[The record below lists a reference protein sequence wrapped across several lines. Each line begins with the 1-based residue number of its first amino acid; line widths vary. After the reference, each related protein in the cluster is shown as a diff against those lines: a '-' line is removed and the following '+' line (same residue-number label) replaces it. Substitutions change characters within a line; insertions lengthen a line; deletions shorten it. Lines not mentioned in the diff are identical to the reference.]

1 MIQSLI
7 PAPASVNARSPGR
20 LGVFSNTTLTA
31 RSILL
36 LLAGLLCTI
45 PGFFGLQWLA
55 LMLVWDALVLLL
67 VLFDLSSLPPPHAL
81 RITRAFIDSPVLGRE
96 TRMELVVEHATHSIL
111 QVH

>member
-55 LMLVWDALVLLL
+55 LLL